1 VLNNRIRRFAPLAA
15 VVTAVSCGGLLDVE
29 APGAIRDEDL
39 NSQDAIPG
47 LIVGMAFDLAESID
61 DSIETLSLAAGELFH
76 GGSYNLGDVPRGII
90 LPEDVN
96 GEWGTMHQARWVAE
110 QGIVR
115 IRDQILTGEKAAEF
129 DQSPYVARAFLLAGL
144 ANRQLGENLCFTA
157 IDGQARESNTVHF
170 PRGEAQFNEAIRIGG
185 AAGSAAADI
194 VTAAYAGRASV
205 RAWQGNWAGAVEDA
219 ARVPAGFVYL
229 GKLSPDGESNI
240 LAQETHN
247 RFEYSVWGTEFA
259 ERPDD
264 ARAPWVIVYRAD
276 GSVATG
282 ANGATLH
289 YQQKKYTTSGDDIP
303 LVKGTEMLV
312 LRAEAALRNADIA
325 GAFTLLNE
333 ARAAYSMA
341 ALPVPATIDEAWD
354 ILHAERGATVW
365 LENRRLWDLRRW
377 FAETGP
383 AHHDFLNGRDQCIP
397 VSEEEMRTNPA
408 SRG

>member
-1 VLNNRIRRFAPLAA
+1 MATMRIRRFAPLAA
-15 VVTAVSCGGLLDVE
+15 LIAAAACGDLLEVD
-29 APGAIRDEDL
+29 APGTIEDESL
-39 NSQDAIPG
+39 NSEDAIPG

-115 IRDQILTGEKAAEF
+115 IRDNILTGDKAAEF
-129 DQSPYVARAFLLAGL
+129 DRSPLVARAFLLAGL

-157 IDGQARESNTVHF
+157 IDGGARESNTVHF
-170 PRGEAQFNEAIRIGG
+170 PRGEAQFTEAIRIGQ
-185 AAGSAAADI
+185 AAGSSAADV

-219 ARVPAGFVYL
+219 ALVPAGFVYL

-240 LAQETHN
+240 LAYETHD

-259 ERPDD
+259 DRPDD
-264 ARAPWVIVYRAD
+264 LRAPWVVVYLSN

-282 ANGATLH
+282 ANGSTLH
-289 YQQKKYTTSGDDIP
+289 YQQRKYNTSGDDIP

-312 LRAEAALRNADIA
+312 LRAEAALRNSDIA

-341 ALPVPATIDEAWD
+341 ALPEPATIDEAWD

-377 FAETGP
+377 FAESGP
-383 AHHDFLNGRDQCIP
+383 AHHDFLAERDQCIP

-408 SRG
+408 ARG